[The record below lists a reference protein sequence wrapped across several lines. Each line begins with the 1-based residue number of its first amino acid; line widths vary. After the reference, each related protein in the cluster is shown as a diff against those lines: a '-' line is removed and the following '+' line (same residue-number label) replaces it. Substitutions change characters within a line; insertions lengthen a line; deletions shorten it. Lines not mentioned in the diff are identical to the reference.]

1 MHEIARG
8 IYAIDGLKMG
18 RSYLVEG
25 HDGLALID
33 TSSKSAS
40 SGILAAISAIGR
52 RPEDLRTIVATHYHF
67 DHTGNVSTLV
77 ERSGAQLC
85 VHEDDVPYVEAR
97 SPWPPSK
104 GLIGPLLNKFAPEQ
118 FSLKVDRALQDGD
131 LLPFAGGLQVIHAP
145 GHTPG
150 HIALY
155 AKERRTLF
163 AGDALMNTGAAPAD
177 VDVEPRHG
185 AGEAVGAPARRTG
198 LRYRAAGAWRADPGA
213 CEREDRGVGAAVVVR
228 RPSMNEQQRP
238 A

>member
-8 IYAIDGLKMG
+8 IYAIGGLKMG

-163 AGDALMNTGAAPAD
+163 AGDALMNTGGLRLPMSTSSHDMEQAKRSVRRLAELDFDIALPG
-177 VDVEPRHG
+177 HG
-185 AGEAVGAPARRTG
+185 APILGRANEKIAEWARRW
-198 LRYRAAGAWRADPGA
+198 L
-213 CEREDRGVGAAVVVR
+213 
-228 RPSMNEQQRP
+228 
-238 A
+238 